1 MLILHNANIFL
12 GGNPAK
18 FCEAIAIH
26 NQKIIAV
33 GKNEDV
39 LALAN
44 RHTEKKDLNG
54 KSIFPGLTDSH
65 IHLQHTGKS
74 LTMVDCESGSM
85 QKIYDRILTKTQE
98 TKPGNWIFGHGWNQ
112 NLWDGGFDEFNV
124 LKNISNS
131 HPILLT
137 ANSLHACWANQK
149 ALEIAGI
156 DSNTSDPE
164 GGVIGRNKDNSPNG
178 LLFENAMELMYRAIP
193 PLSQSELIPLLDQ
206 TQQALWKYGI
216 TSVHDFDGV
225 DCFSALQQIDQD
237 NNLKLRIVKSIP
249 SSIFK
254 SIIETGVKS
263 GFGSDF
269 LRLGSVKLFSDGA
282 LGPQTAAMIDRYEND
297 PDNLGILLLTKEEII
312 EYGIKATKN
321 GLSMAIHA
329 IGDRANREVID
340 AFAKIRN
347 FEISNN
353 LPPLNHRIEHVQ
365 ILSDQDLKRLAD
377 HKIIASMQPIH
388 LISDMDTADRLWGTR
403 SKNAY
408 AFGTLQ
414 NNGTTLIFGS
424 DSPVESFNPFIGIYA
439 ALTRQKL
446 NGSPLHGWYPSE
458 KLKLF
463 DIINAYT
470 LNPAKVVNWDSNIGS
485 VAKDKFADL
494 IILPENPFE
503 ISPEKIKEMLPI
515 ATMVNGDWVF
525 QSEEI

>member
-18 FCEAIAIH
+18 FCEAIAIYNH
-26 NQKIIAV
+26 KIVAL

-44 RHTEKKDLNG
+44 RNAKIVDLKG
-54 KSIFPGLTDSH
+54 KSILPGLTDSH

-74 LTMVDCESGSM
+74 LMMVNCEIDSM
-85 QKIYDRILTKTQE
+85 QKIYDRILTKSKE

-112 NLWDGGFDEFNV
+112 NQWAGGFDELNV
-124 LKNISNS
+124 LKNISNT

-137 ANSLHACWANQK
+137 AKSLHACWANPT

-156 DSNTSDPE
+156 NSNTSDPE

-178 LLFENAMELMYRAIP
+178 LLFENAMELIYQAVP
-193 PLSQSELIPLLDQ
+193 PLNKSELKPLLDQ
-206 TQQALWKYGI
+206 TQKALWKYGI

-225 DCFSALQQIDQD
+225 DCFSALQEMDQE
-237 NNLKLRIVKSIP
+237 NILKLRVVKSIP
-249 SSIFK
+249 SSIFE
-254 SIIETGVKS
+254 SIIETGIKT

-269 LRLGSVKLFSDGA
+269 LRLGSIKLFADGA
-282 LGPQTAAMIDRYEND
+282 LGPQTAAMIDPYEND
-297 PDNLGILLLTKEEII
+297 PDNFGILLLSKEKII
-312 EYGIKATKN
+312 DYGIKATKK
-321 GLSMAIHA
+321 GLSLAIHA
-329 IGDRANREVID
+329 IGDLANREVID
-340 AFAKIRN
+340 AFAEIRN
-347 FEISNN
+347 FEILNN

-365 ILSDQDLKRLAD
+365 ILSDQELGRLSE

-388 LISDMDTADRLWGTR
+388 LISDMDTADRLWGDR

-414 NNGTTLIFGS
+414 NNRTTIIFGS

-446 NGSPLHGWYPSE
+446 NKFPLNGWYPSE
-458 KLKLF
+458 KLNLL
-463 DIINAYT
+463 DILNAYS
-470 LNPAKVVNWDSNIGS
+470 LNPAKVAKWDSNIGS
-485 VAKDKFADL
+485 LAKDKFADL
-494 IILPENPFE
+494 IVLPQNLFE
-503 ISPEKIKEMLPI
+503 ISPEEIKELLPM
-515 ATMVNGDWVF
+515 ATMVNGEWVF
-525 QSEEI
+525 QSEDF